1 MADAIS
7 AGRLILDD
15 AQTRLRTNGQLR
27 RISELAGNGPQG
39 PPGPQGDP
47 GPVGP
52 TGAAGANGADGA
64 DGDPA
69 H

>member
-27 RISELAGNGPQG
+27 RISELAGSGLRGLRGPK
-39 PPGPQGDP
+39 
-47 GPVGP
+47 
-52 TGAAGANGADGA
+52 ALR
-64 DGDPA
+64 A
-69 H
+69 HQELMVQMVQTEQ